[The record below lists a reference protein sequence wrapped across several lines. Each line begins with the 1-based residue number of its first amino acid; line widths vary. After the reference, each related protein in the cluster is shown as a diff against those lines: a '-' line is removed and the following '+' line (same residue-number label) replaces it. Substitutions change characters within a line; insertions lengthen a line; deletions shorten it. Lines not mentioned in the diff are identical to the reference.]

1 MSEFQTNINT
11 LDLEALKAILPPMKQ
26 DGFVVRG
33 ADAKLERIKVPIP
46 GPDECYVKV
55 LIAGVCNTDLE
66 IMKGYMGFE
75 GVVGHEFVGLCESAP
90 HSHQHLVG
98 KRVVGEINLACTT
111 CGVCERGGP
120 RARNHCPKRTVLGI
134 LNKNGTYQERLT
146 LPARNLHVVPDSV
159 TTENAAFAEP
169 LAAAFR
175 VVEQNLVPAKT
186 KIAIVGDGKLGLLI
200 GEVLG
205 RHAQRTGSPRPVLY
219 GRHVSKMKLL
229 SSGSQCDT
237 ALSDTA
243 LPKNAYAYDVVVDAT
258 GSPAGLDLSRQL
270 CRTEGTL
277 VLKSTCAAGTEFNT
291 APFVVDELRVQG
303 SRCGPFGPALELL
316 KTLDLTPLID
326 STFPLA
332 KAPEAVKRAGERGCL
347 KVQIRVSDG

>member
-1 MSEFQTNINT
+1 
-11 LDLEALKAILPPMKQ
+11 MKQ
-26 DGFVVRG
+26 DGFVEAPKSRG
-33 ADAKLERIKVPIP
+33 SSPIP

-205 RHAQRTGSPRPVLY
+205 RHANGPLTSSHPLRPP
-219 GRHVSKMKLL
+219 SKMKP
-229 SSGSQCDT
+229 SSD
-237 ALSDTA
+237 AMRRVVDTA
-243 LPKNAYAYDVVVDAT
+243 LPKLFALT
-258 GSPAGLDLSRQL
+258 SP
-270 CRTEGTL
+270 
-277 VLKSTCAAGTEFNT
+277 STRRAR
-291 APFVVDELRVQG
+291 PRVW
-303 SRCGPFGPALELL
+303 
-316 KTLDLTPLID
+316 T
-326 STFPLA
+326 
-332 KAPEAVKRAGERGCL
+332 
-347 KVQIRVSDG
+347 

>member
-1 MSEFQTNINT
+1 MSEFQRTSNT

-33 ADAKLERIKVPIP
+33 ADAKVERIKVPIP

-55 LIAGVCNTDLE
+55 LDCGRLQHGPGDH
-66 IMKGYMGFE
+66 E
-75 GVVGHEFVGLCESAP
+75 GLHGLRGRRGPRVRGPCESAP

-134 LNKNGTYQERLT
+134 LNKNGTYPERLT

-175 VVEQNLVPAKT
+175 VVEQNLGARENE
-186 KIAIVGDGKLGLLI
+186 DSNC
-200 GEVLG
+200 G
-205 RHAQRTGSPRPVLY
+205 RRQARAAHWGSP
-219 GRHVSKMKLL
+219 
-229 SSGSQCDT
+229 
-237 ALSDTA
+237 
-243 LPKNAYAYDVVVDAT
+243 
-258 GSPAGLDLSRQL
+258 
-270 CRTEGTL
+270 
-277 VLKSTCAAGTEFNT
+277 
-291 APFVVDELRVQG
+291 
-303 SRCGPFGPALELL
+303 GPARPAEPGRLV
-316 KTLDLTPLID
+316 PS
-326 STFPLA
+326 STA
-332 KAPEAVKRAGERGCL
+332 ATYRK
-347 KVQIRVSDG
+347 

>member
-1 MSEFQTNINT
+1 MSGLTNVNK
-11 LDLEALKAILPPMKQ
+11 LDLEMLKALLPPMKQ

-33 ADAKLERIKVPIP
+33 TGAKLERIAVPIP
-46 GPDECYVKV
+46 NADECYVKV

-90 HSHQHLVG
+90 NSHAHLVG
-98 KRVVGEINLACTT
+98 KRVVGEINLACNACAL
-111 CGVCERGGP
+111 CGQGGP

-134 LNKNGTYQERLT
+134 LNKHGTYQERLT
-146 LPARNLHVVPDSV
+146 LPARNLHVVPDEV
-159 TTENAAFAEP
+159 KTENAAFAEP

-186 KIAIVGDGKLGLLI
+186 KIAIVGDGKLGLLLA
-200 GEVLG
+200 EVLG
-205 RHAQRTGSPRPVLY
+205 RHAKRNGSPRPVLY
-219 GRHVSKMKLL
+219 GRHEAKMKLL
-229 SSGSQCDT
+229 STAAECDT
-237 ALSDTA
+237 ALSETA
-243 LPKNAYAYDVVVDAT
+243 LPSKAYAYDVVVDAT
-258 GSPAGLDLSRQL
+258 GSPGGLDLSRQL

-277 VLKSTCAAGTEFNT
+277 VLKSTCAAGTDFNT

-316 KTLDLTPLID
+316 KTLDLTPLVD
-326 STFPLA
+326 STFKLS
-332 KAPEAVKRAGERGCL
+332 KAPEAVKRAGEKGCM
-347 KVQIRVSDG
+347 KVQIRVCEG